1 MRFARQGERGEYDV
15 SYFGEFREHWRPLA
29 AASLGVG
36 GGMSLFAYA
45 AGIMAPQLVKEFGW
59 SKAQFALVGLAM
71 FTTLLFLPFVG
82 RLTDLFGVKRMA
94 AIGVVF
100 APPAIF
106 CFSLMQ
112 GPFYQYL
119 VISCFVLAIGSLTM
133 PVVYNR
139 LIAANFHQARGLAL
153 TIVTC
158 SPALLGAVGAP
169 LLSDFVEVHGWRSG
183 YRAVSLLILV
193 LGVFAVLLIAGGRR
207 DEARPSSPA
216 AAAVANPEKQEVYRS
231 ILRNGTFWIIAAGM
245 FLCTMQTPLHSAQ
258 INLMLLDNAITT
270 ATAARMV
277 SVYAIGTIIGRI
289 ACGLALDKFP
299 THIVAASSMIL
310 PALGYAMLAS
320 SFDSVAVIAFAM
332 SLIGLT
338 VGAESDLMS
347 FLVARYFRLEIFS
360 TVLALVYTA
369 AFAASAVGA
378 LTLSI
383 TLKAT
388 NHYSLFMAIVAIAI
402 LCGSLLLLRLKRA
415 PVSPD

>member
-1 MRFARQGERGEYDV
+1 V
-15 SYFGEFREHWRPLA
+15 SYLGEFREHWRPLA

-158 SPALLGAVGAP
+158 TPALLGAVGAP
-169 LLSDFVEVHGWRSG
+169 LLSDFVETHGWRSG

-193 LGVFAVLLIAGGRR
+193 IGLLAVLLIAGGRR
-207 DEARPSSPA
+207 DEARPSA
-216 AAAVANPEKQEVYRS
+216 AAGTVTLPEKQAVYRS
-231 ILRNGTFWIIAAGM
+231 ILRSGTFWIIAAGM

-258 INLMLLDNAITT
+258 INMMLLDNAITT

-277 SVYAIGTIIGRI
+277 SIYAIGTIIGRI

-299 THIVAASSMIL
+299 THIVAASSMVL

-320 SFDSVAVIAFAM
+320 SYDAVVGIAFAM
-332 SLIGLT
+332 TLIGLT

-369 AFAASAVGA
+369 AFAASAIGA
-378 LTLSI
+378 LTLSV

-402 LCGSLLLLRLKRA
+402 LCGSMLLLRLKRA